1 MMKIVTNTVLL
12 LTAFLSF
19 NSALAQSEPPQ
30 VIIDSIGRIEVET
43 SNGVVRVIT
52 DGRTL
57 KFFERRVKADDLFR
71 IVSERVDTTVEP
83 MFRCDDEMLFT
94 AVHLLAE
101 VKDARVLEPLLQ
113 ISKSS
118 CPHSCNSAVFGFQKL
133 GDKRALPRL
142 LEMLRER
149 DGCDW
154 AVVRAI
160 AEIGDETAIP
170 DLIDT
175 IPEGGF
181 MDAEARFK
189 AIEEI
194 TGLWLDAIRKEW
206 GLLYY
211 GKLEQFHKAM
221 HEWWQANE
229 HFAKKP

>member
-1 MMKIVTNTVLL
+1 MRECLNHCSKYQKVPARTLVIQPSLACKSWVTN
-12 LTAFLSF
+12 
-19 NSALAQSEPPQ
+19 
-30 VIIDSIGRIEVET
+30 
-43 SNGVVRVIT
+43 VRYHI
-52 DGRTL
+52 
-57 KFFERRVKADDLFR
+57 
-71 IVSERVDTTVEP
+71 
-83 MFRCDDEMLFT
+83 
-94 AVHLLAE
+94 
-101 VKDARVLEPLLQ
+101 
-113 ISKSS
+113 
-118 CPHSCNSAVFGFQKL
+118 
-133 GDKRALPRL
+133 L

-149 DGCDW
+149 DACDW

-194 TGLWLDAIRKEW
+194 TGLSLDAIRKEW

-229 HFAKKP
+229 HWQRQINRR